1 MSQRLATMLD
11 TELEFMHVRASYEA
25 GLKLHIF
32 ELGEIPNSTPL
43 WTTQSPLKP
52 AILSF
57 TPGMRTPSLPALKV
71 LPPWSEWPPPE
82 SQVIC
87 FDPSVSR
94 NCRPAHTIR
103 TICLCGILS
112 GSFWN
117 WLMSFPT
124 IQCVCVMP
132 GIQSWNTFVQINC
145 TNCYICEVR
154 ATWTHYSNLCKVDGN
169 GIIILLLNTIIV
181 LALTQE
187 MCLEDWIR
195 ILWKLC
201 FYQQRHSPNLLSV
214 QLIFVVVLVP
224 EMVTISRVFLV
235 TLLVN
240 DRGTDIQYSWRERRA
255 LR

>member
-103 TICLCGILS
+103 TIRLCGILS

-117 WLMSFPT
+117 WLMSFPI
-124 IQCVCVMP
+124 IQCVCV
-132 GIQSWNTFVQINC
+132 S
-145 TNCYICEVR
+145 
-154 ATWTHYSNLCKVDGN
+154 
-169 GIIILLLNTIIV
+169 
-181 LALTQE
+181 
-187 MCLEDWIR
+187 CLEYRVEIH
-195 ILWKLC
+195 LYKLIA
-201 FYQQRHSPNLLSV
+201 
-214 QLIFVVVLVP
+214 LI
-224 EMVTISRVFLV
+224 VTYVRLGPLEHI
-235 TLLVN
+235 
-240 DRGTDIQYSWRERRA
+240 IQIYA
-255 LR
+255 K